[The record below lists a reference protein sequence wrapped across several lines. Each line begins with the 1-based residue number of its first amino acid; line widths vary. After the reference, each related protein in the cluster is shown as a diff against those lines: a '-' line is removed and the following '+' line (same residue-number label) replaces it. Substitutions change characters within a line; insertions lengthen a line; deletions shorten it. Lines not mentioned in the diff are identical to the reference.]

1 MARATKAL
9 PTAEALFKEGWTQ
22 TRGRAGGRG
31 FKSTSFRAH
40 RQMARAA
47 AGSRA
52 AVFKLIPRGG
62 CRTTQQLHGQLEYL
76 LGKADAVLD
85 SRGIYEQ
92 EGSLSSEDALAAA
105 ERWSQDW
112 HGKTRTGQTSHM
124 LMSFPAG
131 TDTAAV
137 RAISERI
144 CERFFEGRYDY
155 IAAIHTDRDHP
166 HTHIVVN
173 RRGFDGDLFTLRV
186 GTEYSYQSFKEAMV
200 EIAAEHG
207 IALEASQRLER
218 GIIHRAPTVAQYR
231 AGQTA
236 DIPREGDDLAYAIA
250 QVAKHHA
257 TYQAMAAQA
266 RALMRSDLA
275 KIPRGASASEGDL
288 SGMADALERA
298 AETLSA
304 GKIISSAAGTLSM
317 DQQTR
322 FHDALRKL
330 DLSMQRAAE
339 RIEAAPPSERPSMEA
354 KLNAV
359 LAQASSM
366 NPHSPRAAELAQP
379 ASEDGIYSTRNTA
392 GIELDEGDAARL
404 ERALAGTGINPDEVA
419 ARMQV
424 GASNAALE
432 RQWIADDVRAIADE
446 RGLDLKD
453 QRQFEAALAEV
464 DRIHDRIGGE
474 FGIGAEA
481 PVADERAAPDAADQA
496 AEDHAREAAQAR
508 EAASWVHNR
517 GAHASKADLTRLA
530 APVGEA
536 DAQRFRAAV
545 EDRLTPDEIARL
557 RRGDISVLEG
567 AGNREE
573 QLTIAREYLKAEGH
587 SPEALRQVTREL
599 HQEREIAHSQ
609 RSHDDGID
617 HA

>member
-1 MARATKAL
+1 
-9 PTAEALFKEGWTQ
+9 
-22 TRGRAGGRG
+22 
-31 FKSTSFRAH
+31 
-40 RQMARAA
+40 
-47 AGSRA
+47 
-52 AVFKLIPRGG
+52 
-62 CRTTQQLHGQLEYL
+62 
-76 LGKADAVLD
+76 
-85 SRGIYEQ
+85 
-92 EGSLSSEDALAAA
+92 
-105 ERWSQDW
+105 
-112 HGKTRTGQTSHM
+112 
-124 LMSFPAG
+124 
-131 TDTAAV
+131 
-137 RAISERI
+137 
-144 CERFFEGRYDY
+144 
-155 IAAIHTDRDHP
+155 
-166 HTHIVVN
+166 
-173 RRGFDGDLFTLRV
+173 
-186 GTEYSYQSFKEAMV
+186 
-200 EIAAEHG
+200 
-207 IALEASQRLER
+207 
-218 GIIHRAPTVAQYR
+218 
-231 AGQTA
+231 
-236 DIPREGDDLAYAIA
+236 
-250 QVAKHHA
+250 
-257 TYQAMAAQA
+257 
-266 RALMRSDLA
+266 
-275 KIPRGASASEGDL
+275 
-288 SGMADALERA
+288 
-298 AETLSA
+298 
-304 GKIISSAAGTLSM
+304 M

-322 FHDALRKL
+322 FHDALQKL

-339 RIEAAPPSERPSMEA
+339 RIEAAPPSERPTMEA
-354 KLNAV
+354 KLNTV

-404 ERALAGTGINPDEVA
+404 VRALAGTGINPDEVA

-474 FGIGAEA
+474 FGIGTET
-481 PVADERAAPDAADQA
+481 PVADERAAPDAAEQA

-573 QLTIAREYLKAEGH
+573 QLTIAREYLKAESH

-609 RSHDDGID
+609 RGHDDGID